1 MRRVQF
7 KPLFFVEKDL
17 TDLKKNFSLM
27 GIWRFDLHT
36 TQPNLTPLDLTC
48 KPPLA
53 SLKIDP
59 LLWEGNKIVHVS
71 RYLFGLEAKLFLYKN
86 VTPFIFTTSKT
97 LSPETPAQNDFVLA
111 PYWPHPWIME
121 RWSIWRA
128 PALLQKVPA
137 TWTLSYRGENSK
149 NRNETTMKWGKESP
163 PTKFGSLGGDQ
174 LGDFVHLE
182 FTSTNPLKIQ
192 VRN

>member
-36 TQPNLTPLDLTC
+36 TQPNLTEHLWIWHANHPTS
-48 KPPLA
+48 P
-53 SLKIDP
+53 KIDP
-59 LLWEGNKIVHVS
+59 LLWEGNKIVRVL
-71 RYLFGLEAKLFLYKN
+71 RYLFGLEAKLFLYKT

-128 PALLQKVPA
+128 PPLLQKVPA
-137 TWTLSYRGENSK
+137 TWTLSPGI
-149 NRNETTMKWGKESP
+149 G
-163 PTKFGSLGGDQ
+163 
-174 LGDFVHLE
+174 V
-182 FTSTNPLKIQ
+182 KII
-192 VRN
+192 